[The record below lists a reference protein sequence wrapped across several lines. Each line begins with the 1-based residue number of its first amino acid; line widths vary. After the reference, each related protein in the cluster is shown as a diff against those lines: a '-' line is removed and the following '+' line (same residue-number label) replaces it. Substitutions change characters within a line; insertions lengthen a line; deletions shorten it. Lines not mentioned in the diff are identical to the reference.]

1 MNLSISNIAWNSS
14 QNDAVYAL
22 MKKYGF
28 TGLEIAPTKI
38 IADEPYSHIAEAAAW
53 AADLREKYGFCVPS
67 MQSIWYG
74 RTEKLFGTEAERT
87 VLFEYT
93 KSAIDF
99 AAAIGCKNLVFGCP
113 KNRNMPNGA
122 DFAACAEI
130 AAQFFRALGKYAA
143 SKNTCVSLEANPAI
157 YGTNFANT
165 TAEAI
170 SIVKK
175 VGSGGF
181 KLNFDVGTIIQN
193 GEDISVLKEN
203 VSLINHVHISEPFL
217 KKIEKRDLHKELFD
231 FLRKENYAL
240 FVSVEMGLQENISD
254 IEDAMKYVKEVQK

>member
-1 MNLSISNIAWNSS
+1 MNLSISNLAWNAE
-14 QNDAVYAL
+14 QNEEVYSI
-22 MKKYGF
+22 MHKCGF
-28 TGLEIAPTKI
+28 SALEIAPTKI
-38 IADEPYSHIAEAAAW
+38 FPKEPYSKTKEASTWAE
-53 AADLREKYGFCVPS
+53 DLRRKHGFCISS
-67 MQSIWYG
+67 MQSI
-74 RTEKLFGTEAERT
+74 LFGRSENLFSAESERKT
-87 VLFEYT
+87 LFEYT
-93 KSAIDF
+93 QKAIDF
-99 AAAIGCKNLVFGCP
+99 ASAIGCKNLVFGCP

-130 AAQFFRALGKYAA
+130 AVQFFRALGDYAA

-181 KLNFDVGTIIQN
+181 KLNLDVGAMIQN

-203 VSLINHVHISEPFL
+203 VSLINHIHISEPFL

-254 IEDAMKYVKEVQK
+254 IEDAMKYIADLLR